1 LFVSRKKKKKK
12 KKKTHTLY
20 TLSPIG
26 LDYSDLN
33 FSQEIVEWQENST
46 KTFFDVLKRDAVAQ
60 LQRKAL
66 AQVTAVLGES
76 FPLAYARLL
85 LEAYKWDELKALNA
99 YTENPE
105 ATSKMLGFV
114 PPNES
119 AASASTATTSAS
131 NSTCGICM
139 DDEVERD
146 SLVALWCGHTFCTDC
161 WRHYLSMKVKEHAT
175 NITCP
180 GATANKKK
188 CTLVVDDAT
197 VAKLLGD
204 EDALQRHAEALVDSY
219 VQQRSDLRW
228 CVAPKC
234 TNIIRLTA
242 RAAGVFGSD
251 ETTCLCGVAFC
262 FGCGEV
268 PHRPATCDMLRE
280 WKKKAGGGD
289 EDMSVQ
295 LIATVSRPCPNCKS
309 PIEKNDGCNHMSC
322 VKCSYHFCWHC
333 MGKFGSGPLGSTDG
347 YSTHKCNALFQ
358 PDKDTLSLQNE
369 LKVFQHYND
378 RYLNHMKSRELVKQR
393 LDEAPATVAQIMAT
407 GKHAFRHAQF
417 IVRAYEQDI
426 INRTTIM
433 MSYVFGYYRARL
445 TPFVNKDI
453 FENLQGA
460 LERHTEILTAAV
472 AKKSVAEV
480 IRDESVI
487 VNATRSAANVRA
499 ALLDAASSWDDSAE
513 HRKPAEPI
521 NKRSKL
527 STFGFGKKVSA
538 PQSTTTAAT
547 SRAPQRRAPDQ
558 PATAAAAARSP
569 VSSSPPGEF
578 VPLTAEMAADMT
590 PEEIELQLA
599 IQQSMA
605 EAEHGQAHDASDGD
619 DDDDGSEDAVATK
632 PTTRSKAR
640 TRKAVAAAPTS
651 IAAAAAKEKTK
662 EKSKTKKSSSS
673 SSRRK

>member
-1 LFVSRKKKKKK
+1 
-12 KKKTHTLY
+12 
-20 TLSPIG
+20 
-26 LDYSDLN
+26 
-33 FSQEIVEWQENST
+33 
-46 KTFFDVLKRDAVAQ
+46 VLKRDAVAQ

-66 AQVTAVLGES
+66 NQITAVLGES
-76 FPLAYARLL
+76 FPMAYARLL

-99 YTENPE
+99 YTENPDGV
-105 ATSKMLGFV
+105 SKTLGFA

-119 AASASTATTSAS
+119 ASTAATNAHSSSS
-131 NSTCGICM
+131 NTCGICM

-161 WRHYLSMKVKEHAT
+161 WQHYLSMKVKEHST
-175 NITCP
+175 SITCP

-188 CTLVVDDAT
+188 CTLVVDDVT

-204 EDALQRHAEALVDSY
+204 EAAMQRHAESLVDSY

-228 CVAPKC
+228 CVSPNC

-251 ETTCLCGVAFC
+251 ETTCHCGASFC
-262 FGCGEV
+262 FGCGEL
-268 PHRPATCDMLRE
+268 PHRPSTCDMLRE

-295 LIATVSRPCPNCKS
+295 LIATVSRPCPHCKS

-378 RYLNHMKSRELVKQR
+378 RYLNHMKSRELVK
-393 LDEAPATVAQIMAT
+393 LHLESAPALVQSIMAT

-417 IVRAYEQDI
+417 VTRAYEQDI

-460 LERHTEILTAAV
+460 LERHTEILTASV
-472 AKKSVAEV
+472 AKKSVAEI

-487 VNATRSAANVRA
+487 VNATRSAAHVRA
-499 ALLDAASSWDDSAE
+499 ALLDAASSWDDASE

-527 STFGFGKKVSA
+527 STFGFGKKSAAAASSSSPTPPQRVAPPQRLAPQAPGGAARGA
-538 PQSTTTAAT
+538 PQSAA
-547 SRAPQRRAPDQ
+547 
-558 PATAAAAARSP
+558 
-569 VSSSPPGEF
+569 SSSS
-578 VPLTAEMAADMT
+578 VPDVVTLTAEMAAEMT
-590 PEEIELQLA
+590 PEEIELHLA
-599 IQQSMA
+599 IQASMVETEVWESA
-605 EAEHGQAHDASDGD
+605 EAIENDDGD
-619 DDDDGSEDAVATK
+619 SEDGDEK
-632 PTTRSKAR
+632 PTKDKTR
-640 TRKAVAAAPTS
+640 TRRSTRKQVLAGAEPKSVAAL
-651 IAAAAAKEKTK
+651 AAKDK
-662 EKSKTKKSSSS
+662 EKEKEKKKPSS